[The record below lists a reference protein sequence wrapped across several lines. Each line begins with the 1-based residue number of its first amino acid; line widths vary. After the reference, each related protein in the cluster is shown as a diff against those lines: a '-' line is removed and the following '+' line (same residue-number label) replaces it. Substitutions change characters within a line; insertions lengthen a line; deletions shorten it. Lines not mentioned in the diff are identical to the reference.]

1 MPRSKR
7 LQRQLRAQP
16 KAPPE
21 PRETV
26 VPGYEREQA
35 AAQHELET
43 AWYEDPSY
51 ADREIDMEAL
61 RYLEWW
67 EREEGMLTL

>member
-7 LQRQLRAQP
+7 LQRQQRAQP
-16 KAPPE
+16 KPAPIPQE
-21 PRETV
+21 RLI
-26 VPGYEREQA
+26 PGCERDQDTEQRQA
-35 AAQHELET
+35 AA
-43 AWYEDPSY
+43 WWEDPSY

-67 EREEGMLTL
+67 EREEGLLTL